1 MQPMNGS
8 HRPPPPEPAL
18 RRSAVVTDAV
28 QRRLMSAQNLIKPQ
42 PPAQGMRRDPAP
54 SKWAY
59 RMQRLWLTP
68 TYRILFRVGL
78 PILAVLL
85 VVGIVLASA
94 DRRAAIAGSYE
105 RVKTSFQNRPEFMV
119 TLVSVTGASPELSDA
134 VRARLALNLPLSSF
148 DIDLEAA
155 RGRIQELDAVARADL
170 MVRSGGVLEVAITER
185 VPVVLWRTDSSIEML
200 DATGHRVATLEARGD
215 RSDLPLIAGDGADL
229 ATPEAMALLEAA
241 RPIEQRMRGLVR
253 VGQRRWDMIL
263 DRDQRILLPADR
275 PIQAL
280 ERLIALNQAG
290 DLLGRDVLNI
300 DLRIEQRPVLRLA
313 PSALSQFRQ
322 SKGLEPSGSAL

>member
-1 MQPMNGS
+1 MQSMNGS
-8 HRPPPPEPAL
+8 HRPSSPEPAP

-28 QRRLMSAQNLIKPQ
+28 QRRLMTAQNLIKPQ
-42 PPAQGMRRDPAP
+42 AAPTAVRRDPAP

-68 TYRILFRVGL
+68 TYRILFRIGL
-78 PILAVLL
+78 PILLVLL

-94 DRRAAIAGSYE
+94 DRRAAIAGSIDGIK
-105 RVKTSFQNRPEFMV
+105 VKFQNRPEFMV

-134 VRARLALNLPLSSF
+134 VRGRLALTLPLSSF

-170 MVRSGGVLEVAITER
+170 MVRSGGVLEVGITER
-185 VPVVLWRTDSSIEML
+185 VPVVLWRTESSVEML
-200 DATGHRVATLEARGD
+200 DATGHRVASLESRGD
-215 RSDLPLIAGDGADL
+215 RPDLPLIAGEGADL
-229 ATPEAMALLEAA
+229 ATPEAIALLSAA
-241 RPIEQRMRGLVR
+241 RPIEQRLRGLVR

-290 DLLGRDVLNI
+290 DLLGRDVLNF

-313 PSALSQFRQ
+313 PPALSQFRQ
-322 SKGLEPSGSAL
+322 SKGLEPSGSTL